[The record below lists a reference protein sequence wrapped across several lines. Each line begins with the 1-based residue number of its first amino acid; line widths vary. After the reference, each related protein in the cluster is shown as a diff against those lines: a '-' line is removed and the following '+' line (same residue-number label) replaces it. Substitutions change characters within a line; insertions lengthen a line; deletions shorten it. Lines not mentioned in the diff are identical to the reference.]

1 MTTKYP
7 AQVDTTASLP
17 TVYDGVTVINA
28 AVINRVRDALLAT
41 EGELGPH
48 ASGIYGN
55 VRNRL
60 DALEKLIV
68 SISPGASVIIN
79 TPMFDGDIDGN
90 LIFQNVIG
98 IQGREVNSL
107 APDIN
112 NVYMWDGYQWFPRP
126 GVKLSNDLPQDGY
139 ILTWIGNE
147 YVPLPNAGGGGGG
160 GSVVFSNDLSGN
172 QFFQTV
178 VGLQSTPLA
187 STTPVQS
194 AVPVYD
200 TSGSQFSVRKL
211 TLDDLGPA
219 FAISSFSGG
228 STVEVGATVTNPAF
242 TASYS
247 STPTSA
253 QITNT
258 DGTDSPKVLT
268 TPFTSGTVTGA
279 FTKSTVATVT
289 FTLTAIGA
297 TTKTSTQA
305 IAFQARSFFGIA
317 GAGATSA
324 TASGNTAVL
333 VGASGTLSNNGLA
346 SSVVNTSFGPLSPT
360 NQKIYFLCIHT
371 SSAHTFKDQN
381 GFGFAFNAPTTF
393 SFTNQ
398 NGSVL
403 SYDLYESTNLLSTS
417 FTITVVS

>member
-17 TVYDGVTVINA
+17 TVVDGVTVINA
-28 AVINRVRDALLAT
+28 ATINRIRDAILAT

-79 TPMFDGDIDGN
+79 TPLFDGDLDGSS
-90 LIFQNVIG
+90 IFQNVIG

-112 NVYMWDGYQWFPRP
+112 NVYQWDGYQWFPRP
-126 GVKLSNDLPQDGY
+126 GVRLSTNVPQDGY
-139 ILTWIGNE
+139 ILTWINHE
-147 YVPLPNAGGGGGG
+147 YVPLPNAGSGGGG
-160 GSVVFSNDLSGN
+160 GSVVFANDITGN
-172 QFFQTV
+172 GFAQTV
-178 VGLQSTPLA
+178 VGLQNVGIQ

-200 TSGSQFSVRKL
+200 TTGLKYSIRKL

-219 FAISSFSGG
+219 FAISSFAGG

-247 STPTSA
+247 SAPASA

-258 DGTDSPKVLT
+258 DGTDSPKILT

-297 TTKTSTQA
+297 TTKTATQA
-305 IAFQARSFFGIA
+305 IAFLPRSFFGIA

-324 TASGNTAVL
+324 TASGSTAVL
-333 VGASGTLSNNGLA
+333 VGTSGTLSNNGLA

-371 SSAHTFKDQN
+371 TTAHTFKDQN

-398 NGSVL
+398 NGAVL

-417 FTITVVS
+417 FTITAVS